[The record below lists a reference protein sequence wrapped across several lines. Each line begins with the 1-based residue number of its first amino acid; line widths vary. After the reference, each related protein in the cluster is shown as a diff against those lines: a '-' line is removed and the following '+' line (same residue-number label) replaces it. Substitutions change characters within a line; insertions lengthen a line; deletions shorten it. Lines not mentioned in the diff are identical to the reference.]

1 MAQSLRQHEYNTL
14 LVWREER
21 TITTKQ
27 QVMEGN
33 KMADPTDK
41 LRILE
46 LENSLDVVFAYIVQL
61 ENESFEGW
69 SEDSRNGYMTATKS
83 IKEKVRQQ
91 FI

>member
-1 MAQSLRQHEYNTL
+1 
-14 LVWREER
+14 
-21 TITTKQ
+21 
-27 QVMEGN
+27 
-33 KMADPTDK
+33 MADPTDK